1 MQMSDREL
9 AAGLINSI
17 AENKLPLVISI
28 LRRIHN
34 SYTEAEPDEW
44 DIALLKH
51 AAQVNDGTVISLDD
65 LAKDLGVEL

>member
-1 MQMSDREL
+1 MTDREL

-17 AENKLPLVISI
+17 AESKLPLVINV
-28 LRRIHN
+28 LRMIQVG
-34 SYTEAEPDEW
+34 YTEVQPDEW

-51 AAQVNDGTVISLDD
+51 AAQENDGTVISLDD